1 VLWVP
6 LTAAFSPAQYGV
18 DVKSRDARGLTPLAY
33 ARRAGSQECI
43 DILLQHGCPSDGA
56 TLTPSL
62 PRRNANANN
71 NTCTAVPPEL
81 STSPQA
87 GATGS
92 TSLPR
97 AGWNPLKKGFLYTP
111 NEKNELEACDSP
123 RRCPRSNTQQCW
135 HFVNN
140 AAKGSIR
147 WFLLLTEQN
156 LARHEY
162 TKCSTNCQ
170 HHWAL
175 LPETNC
181 KRACRAGET
190 KGQAS

>member
-1 VLWVP
+1 MFGCTRGP
-6 LTAAFSPAQYGV
+6 LRSALLTDAADPHRAQPCPSHMYSPSQAHPAAHWDPTPAQQAEALRCTQV
-18 DVKSRDARGLTPLAY
+18 RGSFSSGFNSLICLP
-33 ARRAGSQECI
+33 I
-43 DILLQHGCPSDGA
+43 
-56 TLTPSL
+56 PSL
-62 PRRNANANN
+62 SP
-71 NTCTAVPPEL
+71 
-81 STSPQA
+81 SPQA